1 MGSFLYF
8 PCSLPELWSL
18 KCLKKCI
25 FAVLCWPQ
33 SLLKQFTQYIHLK
46 GLVRRFQ
53 KMIVYYAMT
62 HCFGDIRVW
71 SQIILLKFCWVS
83 IFFCISIVNIAWTV
97 AHTPKEHII
106 FWKGVMRTFRCIY
119 VNCFDSLR
127 FLATQ
132 NYKKWH
138 FFE

>member
-53 KMIVYYAMT
+53 KMIVYYVMT

-83 IFFCISIVNIAWTV
+83 IFFCISIANIAWTV
-97 AHTPKEHII
+97 AHTPIKHII

-119 VNCFDSLR
+119 VNCFNRLR

>member
-1 MGSFLYF
+1 MGLFLYF
-8 PCSLPELWSL
+8 PCSLLELWSL
-18 KCLKKCI
+18 TCLKKCI
-25 FAVLCWPQ
+25 FAVFCWSQ
-33 SLLKQFTQYIHLK
+33 SLLKQFIQYIHLK

-62 HCFGDIRVW
+62 HGFGDIRVW

-97 AHTPKEHII
+97 VHTPKEHII

-119 VNCFDSLR
+119 VNCFNSLR
-127 FLATQ
+127 FYATQ